1 MINNYH
7 LIDVLS
13 DLCKSDDV
21 ISPGAS
27 SHCATHTYQAWRV
40 KYGQVFTFLGA
51 MGAMG
56 TGIPTAIGAC
66 LASGRKRTICVNG
79 DGGFQLN
86 IQELEVVRRLALP
99 IKFFVLNNG
108 GYGAIMNTQRKYF
121 DGHYVGSNEQS
132 GLTLPDIRAVAEAYG
147 IKTYII
153 ELEEDIRS
161 VCKQALSDSL
171 PCVTEVVISDEQET
185 VMRVE
190 SKIVD
195 GNPVSM
201 RFEDV

>member
-1 MINNYH
+1 MINSYH

-13 DLCKSDDV
+13 DLCKQDDV

-27 SHCATHTYQAWRV
+27 SNCATHTYQAWRV
-40 KYGQVFTFLGA
+40 KYGQVFTYLGA

-66 LASGRKRTICVNG
+66 LASGRKRTICLNG

-121 DGHYVGSNEQS
+121 EGRYVGANDES
-132 GLTLPDIRAVAEAYG
+132 GLTLPDVRAVAEAYG

-153 ELEEDIRS
+153 EIDGDIKP

-171 PCVTEVVISDEQET
+171 PCVVEVIVSDEEET
-185 VMRVE
+185 VMRVG
-190 SKIVD
+190 SKMVD
-195 GNPVSM
+195 GKPVSM
-201 RFEDV
+201 KFEDI